1 MHDDAIHRCG
11 DHIIPTARYVLY
23 AAMLTGSPCLVE
35 PVNELLITFLFYLEL
50 WYNVSLWALFLSLF
64 IHGVAAVVAFLTLR
78 KHAVGRYILLTLS
91 NRQISTKFVFITYIC
106 FQFVRLLWFLQ
117 VYRRIFRA
125 LQSLKV
131 EGCRDVSEQIL
142 SKLLPRV
149 QIDREPYNK
158 QQLYRQNQKLSSLR
172 IQH

>member
-11 DHIIPTARYVLY
+11 DHIIPTARCVLY

-78 KHAVGRYILLTLS
+78 KHAVGRFIGEYS
-91 NRQISTKFVFITYIC
+91 VPCNR
-106 FQFVRLLWFLQ
+106 
-117 VYRRIFRA
+117 
-125 LQSLKV
+125 
-131 EGCRDVSEQIL
+131 
-142 SKLLPRV
+142 
-149 QIDREPYNK
+149 
-158 QQLYRQNQKLSSLR
+158 
-172 IQH
+172 